1 MKAAH
6 AGLGGP
12 ARRPSLVITRGTPMR
27 ALACGTA
34 LSLSVLGLAS
44 GAGCSGTAI
53 ALKEKL
59 GIPKRDQLVSKVEA
73 TRDSQEAAKEQFES
87 ALAEFIAVTGVE
99 GGELEAK
106 YKKLNSEYQRAED
119 RAQVVR
125 SRITETDRVASAL
138 FSEWK
143 AELAQ
148 YKDPALRRTSEDQ
161 LRETQSR
168 YADLIGAM
176 KSAAAKMAPVLARF
190 HDQVLFL
197 KHNLNA
203 RAVAGLRT
211 NVAQMQ
217 GDVERLV
224 RDMEASIAE
233 ANSFISQMK

>member
-1 MKAAH
+1 
-6 AGLGGP
+6 
-12 ARRPSLVITRGTPMR
+12 MR
-27 ALACGTA
+27 AIARGSA
-34 LSLSVLGLAS
+34 LLICILGISAS
-44 GAGCSGTAI
+44 AGCSGTAI

-59 GIPKRDQLVSKVEA
+59 GIPKRDQLVGKVEA
-73 TRDSQEAAKEQFES
+73 TRDSQEAAKKQFAS

-106 YKKLNSEYQRAED
+106 YRKLNTEYQRSED
-119 RAQVVR
+119 RAAAVR

-143 AELAQ
+143 SELGQ
-148 YKDPALRRTSEDQ
+148 YQDANLRRTSEQ
-161 LRETQSR
+161 ELRQTQAK

-176 KSAAAKMAPVLARF
+176 KSAAAKMDPVLARF

-211 NVAQMQ
+211 NVEQMQ
-217 GDVERLV
+217 GDVARLV
-224 RDMEASIAE
+224 QEMEASIAE
-233 ANSFISQMK
+233 ANAFISQMKD